1 MTEARTQLLP
11 RDGADPDPP
20 AHKAG
25 RGRRRVRLNFWT
37 LAGLPGLA
45 FLAFAFGAP
54 MVMILVKGVTE
65 PGPSNFEFIF
75 TDELFRRSL
84 VRTVQVSGLVT
95 LLCVVLGFPYAYA
108 MARCGPV
115 LRAWLGGALLISFWT
130 SLLVRT
136 FAWILLLQDT
146 GLVNEALIGAGV
158 VDSPV
163 SLIRTMPGVVIGMVH
178 ILLPYYVLPMY
189 AQMRK
194 IDLSLMTAAESLGA
208 PPRRAFWKVFVP
220 LSLPGLISGATLVF
234 LLALGFYV
242 TPALLGSG
250 STLVIGELIV
260 QQISGV
266 LNWGVGSALA
276 VALLVMTLTLLGVV
290 ARFTR
295 GVMDPTTES

>member
-1 MTEARTQLLP
+1 MAQAVATAAP
-11 RDGADPDPP
+11 
-20 AHKAG
+20 
-25 RGRRRVRLNFWT
+25 RRVVRRVPDRWALVALPTVAMLLVVFVLPMATIVWRSVT
-37 LAGLPGLA
+37 LPEPGLA
-45 FLAFAFGAP
+45 
-54 MVMILVKGVTE
+54 
-65 PGPSNFEFIF
+65 NF
-75 TDELFRRSL
+75 TAVLTNPTY
-84 VRTVQVSGLVT
+84 RTVLVNTLQMAGLTTVFCVLLGYPYAYLMVKVGDGLRMLL
-95 LLCVVLGFPYAYA
+95 LLCVVVP
-108 MARCGPV
+108 
-115 LRAWLGGALLISFWT
+115 FWT

-146 GLVNEALIGAGV
+146 GLVNEALISAGV

>member
-1 MTEARTQLLP
+1 MAQAVATAAP
-11 RDGADPDPP
+11 R
-20 AHKAG
+20 
-25 RGRRRVRLNFWT
+25 RIVRRVPDKWALVALPTVAVLLVVFVLPMATIAWRSVTLPEPGISNFTQVFTNPTYRTVLLNT
-37 LAGLPGLA
+37 LQMAGLTTIFCVLLGYPYAYLMVKVGDGLR
-45 FLAFAFGAP
+45 
-54 MVMILVKGVTE
+54 MVL
-65 PGPSNFEFIF
+65 
-75 TDELFRRSL
+75 
-84 VRTVQVSGLVT
+84 
-95 LLCVVLGFPYAYA
+95 LLCVVVP
-108 MARCGPV
+108 
-115 LRAWLGGALLISFWT
+115 FWT

-146 GLVNEALIGAGV
+146 GLVNEALIGSGV

>member
-1 MTEARTQLLP
+1 MAQAVATAAP
-11 RDGADPDPP
+11 R
-20 AHKAG
+20 
-25 RGRRRVRLNFWT
+25 RIVRRVPDKWALVALPTVAVLLVVFVLPMATIAWRSVTLPEPGINNFTQVFTNPTYRTVLLNT
-37 LAGLPGLA
+37 LQMAGLTTVFCVLLGYPYAYLMVKVGDGLR
-45 FLAFAFGAP
+45 
-54 MVMILVKGVTE
+54 MVL
-65 PGPSNFEFIF
+65 
-75 TDELFRRSL
+75 
-84 VRTVQVSGLVT
+84 
-95 LLCVVLGFPYAYA
+95 LLCVVVP
-108 MARCGPV
+108 
-115 LRAWLGGALLISFWT
+115 FWT

-146 GLVNEALIGAGV
+146 GLVNEALIGSGV

>member
-1 MTEARTQLLP
+1 MPDRWALVALPTVAMLLVVFVLP
-11 RDGADPDPP
+11 MATIVWRS
-20 AHKAG
+20 
-25 RGRRRVRLNFWT
+25 VT
-37 LAGLPGLA
+37 LPEPGLA
-45 FLAFAFGAP
+45 
-54 MVMILVKGVTE
+54 
-65 PGPSNFEFIF
+65 NF
-75 TDELFRRSL
+75 TAVLTNPTY
-84 VRTVQVSGLVT
+84 RTVLVNTLQMAGLTTVFCVLLGYPYAYLMVKVGDGLRMLL
-95 LLCVVLGFPYAYA
+95 LLCVVVP
-108 MARCGPV
+108 
-115 LRAWLGGALLISFWT
+115 FWT

-146 GLVNEALIGAGV
+146 GLVNEALISAGV

>member
-1 MTEARTQLLP
+1 MAQAVASTAPRRTT
-11 RDGADPDPP
+11 
-20 AHKAG
+20 
-25 RGRRRVRLNFWT
+25 RRVPDRWSLVALPTVAMLLVVFVLPMATIVWRSLTLPEPGIENFTQILTSPTYRSVLVNT
-37 LAGLPGLA
+37 LQMAGLTTIFCVLLGYPYAYLMVRVGDGLR
-45 FLAFAFGAP
+45 
-54 MVMILVKGVTE
+54 MIL
-65 PGPSNFEFIF
+65 
-75 TDELFRRSL
+75 
-84 VRTVQVSGLVT
+84 
-95 LLCVVLGFPYAYA
+95 LLCVIVP
-108 MARCGPV
+108 
-115 LRAWLGGALLISFWT
+115 FWT

-146 GLVNEALIGAGV
+146 GLVNEALIGAGLI
-158 VDSPV
+158 DSPI

-208 PPRRAFWKVFVP
+208 PPRQAFWKVFVP

-276 VALLVMTLTLLGVV
+276 VALLIMTLTLLGVV
-290 ARFTR
+290 NRFTR
-295 GVMDPTTES
+295 GVMDQKTAA

>member
-1 MTEARTQLLP
+1 MAQAVATAAP
-11 RDGADPDPP
+11 
-20 AHKAG
+20 
-25 RGRRRVRLNFWT
+25 RRVVRRVTDRWALVALPTVAVLLVVFVLPMATIVWRSVTLPEPGVANFTQVFTNPTYRTVLVNT
-37 LAGLPGLA
+37 LQMAGLTTVFCVLLGYPYAYLMVKVGDGLRM
-45 FLAFAFGAP
+45 L
-54 MVMILVKGVTE
+54 L
-65 PGPSNFEFIF
+65 
-75 TDELFRRSL
+75 
-84 VRTVQVSGLVT
+84 
-95 LLCVVLGFPYAYA
+95 LLCVVVP
-108 MARCGPV
+108 
-115 LRAWLGGALLISFWT
+115 FWT

>member
-1 MTEARTQLLP
+1 MAQAVASTAPRRT
-11 RDGADPDPP
+11 A
-20 AHKAG
+20 
-25 RGRRRVRLNFWT
+25 RRVPDRWALVALPTVAMLLVVFVLPMATIVWRSLTLPEPGVGNFTQILTSPTYRSVLVNT
-37 LAGLPGLA
+37 LQMAGLTTIFCVLLGYPYAYL
-45 FLAFAFGAP
+45 
-54 MVMILVKGVTE
+54 MVRVGDGVRMIL
-65 PGPSNFEFIF
+65 
-75 TDELFRRSL
+75 
-84 VRTVQVSGLVT
+84 
-95 LLCVVLGFPYAYA
+95 LLCVIVP
-108 MARCGPV
+108 
-115 LRAWLGGALLISFWT
+115 FWT

-146 GLVNEALIGAGV
+146 GLVNEALIGSGLI
-158 VDSPV
+158 DSPI

-208 PPRRAFWKVFVP
+208 PPRQAFWKVFVP

-276 VALLVMTLTLLGVV
+276 VALLIMTLTLLGVV
-290 ARFTR
+290 NRFTR
-295 GVMDPTTES
+295 GVMDQKTAA

>member
-1 MTEARTQLLP
+1 M
-11 RDGADPDPP
+11 
-20 AHKAG
+20 
-25 RGRRRVRLNFWT
+25 
-37 LAGLPGLA
+37 AGLTTVFCVLLGYPYAYLMVKVGDGLRM
-45 FLAFAFGAP
+45 L
-54 MVMILVKGVTE
+54 L
-65 PGPSNFEFIF
+65 
-75 TDELFRRSL
+75 
-84 VRTVQVSGLVT
+84 
-95 LLCVVLGFPYAYA
+95 LLCVVVP
-108 MARCGPV
+108 
-115 LRAWLGGALLISFWT
+115 FWT

-146 GLVNEALIGAGV
+146 GLVNEALISAGV

>member
-1 MTEARTQLLP
+1 MAQAVATAAP
-11 RDGADPDPP
+11 R
-20 AHKAG
+20 
-25 RGRRRVRLNFWT
+25 RIVRRVPDKWALVALPTVAVLLVVFVLPMATIAWRSVTLPEPGVSNFTQVFTNPTYRTVLLNT
-37 LAGLPGLA
+37 LQMAGLTTVFCVLLGYPYAYLMVKVGDGLR
-45 FLAFAFGAP
+45 
-54 MVMILVKGVTE
+54 MVL
-65 PGPSNFEFIF
+65 
-75 TDELFRRSL
+75 
-84 VRTVQVSGLVT
+84 
-95 LLCVVLGFPYAYA
+95 LLCVVVP
-108 MARCGPV
+108 
-115 LRAWLGGALLISFWT
+115 FWT

-146 GLVNEALIGAGV
+146 GLVNEALVGAGV